1 MTLFQ
6 RFIKRLFDLVFSLS
20 ALLIF
25 SPVMAAVAA
34 AIKLDSKGSVFFLQE
49 RVGKDKKLFKC
60 IKFRTMVVGAE
71 KIGKGYEIEKEDPR
85 ITRLGKFLR
94 RWALDELPQLINIL
108 KGGMSV
114 VGPRPTLLYQV
125 EQYSPLELRRLEV
138 KPGLTGW
145 AQVHGRNQLTWPQRI
160 EKDIWYI
167 DHYSFWLDM
176 KILWMTLKVL
186 STDAGVYGE

>member
-6 RFIKRLFDLVFSLS
+6 RFIKRLFDIMFSFS
-20 ALLIF
+20 ALVAFL
-25 SPVMAAVAA
+25 PLMAAATA

-49 RVGKDKKLFKC
+49 RVGKDRRLFKC
-60 IKFRTMVVGAE
+60 IKFRTMVTGAE
-71 KIGKGYEIEKEDPR
+71 KIGKGYEIEKEDSR

-94 RWALDELPQLINIL
+94 RWGIDELPQLVNIL
-108 KGGMSV
+108 KGDMSV

-125 EQYSPLELRRLEV
+125 EQYSPLQLRRLEV

-167 DHYSFWLDM
+167 DHYSFWLDI
-176 KILWMTLKVL
+176 KILWLTVKVL
-186 STDAGVYGE
+186 STDVGVYGE